1 MLCCLIYC
9 CIKQQRRQGT
19 GAAGPA
25 GPVTEVELTISG
37 TDGMDCGCVD
47 FPYSRVPPVLA
58 HLFSQ
63 EEWERDVFTP
73 LKNSLEYQNACCT
86 CPCVIFFPLHLA
98 TLGLTAFP
106 AHLMVTVSN
115 RDVDTAVGQVCQ
127 DLSRRFSDRVGF
139 GLHVS
144 QQPAPNSKYCR
155 AIVVYI
161 KTEEQVA
168 REAAAMEGMEMAAAK
183 QAAARPT
190 PASGTP
196 FVAAETFAGAL
207 AGYVFKSGSNGMGYY
222 LEGTA
227 SELPGVTEPAGI
239 TCTFNKPSADTF
251 CGVMMQSVPN
261 ASTVEIGAVSPS
273 GAAAGAGL
281 TVGDLVESINGE
293 KVTSS
298 AQGATLLRSAVGEV
312 KIIVTRPIPSSQKV

>member
-115 RDVDTAVGQVCQ
+115 RDVDTAVRQVCQ

-144 QQPAPNSKYCR
+144 LQPAPQSKYCR

-183 QAAARPT
+183 QAAARPQQGDT
-190 PASGTP
+190 VWHDGQQCT
-196 FVAAETFAGAL
+196 VQ
-207 AGYVFKSGSNGMGYY
+207 YVNSKGLLDLRNTG
-222 LEGTA
+222 
-227 SELPGVTEPAGI
+227 
-239 TCTFNKPSADTF
+239 
-251 CGVMMQSVPN
+251 
-261 ASTVEIGAVSPS
+261 GAVFY
-273 GAAAGAGL
+273 GVAAAG
-281 TVGDLVESINGE
+281 T
-293 KVTSS
+293 TSS
-298 AQGATLLRSAVGEV
+298 RRAMPPPGTE
-312 KIIVTRPIPSSQKV
+312 